1 MSKPAPTMSEKS
13 WKKSWVWK
21 HLTVKK
27 STRYVTRNGKCCVY
41 NICSATRTCG
51 QKSTTK
57 RLTTYFFATGCE
69 IAFLGVNNFSHQK
82 KGIWLSLNGLGSLGC
97 AKVHDKNRI
106 SIIPLYSWKRCY
118 WLSADFLPR
127 YGRFLST
134 QLCDMQLAR
143 NATGL

>member
-1 MSKPAPTMSEKS
+1 MFTVGQGIPSFITDATRLNIGNLGQKAQLTFSQQCPNPRQQCRKNRGKKAGSENGS
-13 WKKSWVWK
+13 T

-97 AKVHDKNRI
+97 AI
-106 SIIPLYSWKRCY
+106 
-118 WLSADFLPR
+118 
-127 YGRFLST
+127 
-134 QLCDMQLAR
+134 
-143 NATGL
+143 